1 MLEGRALG
9 VEVGGRLVVADAT
22 FTVASG
28 DKVGLVGRNGAG
40 KTSFL
45 KVLAGDAQPASGTLV
60 RKGALGYLSQEPR
73 IVKGAS
79 VAADASAGDPDA
91 VEVTALSHILSGRGL
106 DEAAARLE
114 RLREKLE
121 ADHSERALS
130 RYARAEEAFQAAG
143 GYAAEAEVQKLCAGL
158 GLRPERV
165 AAPVAVLSGG
175 ERRRVELARIL
186 FAGADLLLLDEP
198 TNHLDADAKE
208 WLLGFL
214 RAYRGALVVVSHDLA
229 LLDRSITRVMHL
241 ERGDGAGRLVE
252 YSGTYSAYV
261 AARKA
266 DEARAEKVA
275 ARQAAEV
282 DRLSGLAD
290 KMRHQSSQRARTAKS
305 IDKRVE
311 RLKATAAAPL
321 ATAARKVRFKLPD
334 PPRAGRTVLEVEG
347 LSKVFGST
355 VLFENVSFSLGRGER
370 LLVLG
375 LNGAGKTT
383 LLRMLAGE
391 VPVDAGTVKW
401 GLDVSTGYYA
411 QEHEGIE
418 HSTSALEHLRRAG
431 DLSDQELRSLLA
443 MTGLSPEV
451 AGQAAGTMSGG
462 EKTKLALAQLV
473 AARNNVLLLDEP
485 TNNLD
490 PASRL
495 AIGAAFSDWS
505 GSMVVVS
512 HDPELV
518 DALRPD
524 LALVMPEGTVDRWSD
539 DMGELVALA

>member
-1 MLEGRALG
+1 M
-9 VEVGGRLVVADAT
+9 VVSGAT
-22 FTVASG
+22 FTVTAG

-45 KVLAGDAQPASGTLV
+45 KVLAGDAQPSAGKLV
-60 RKGALGYLSQEPR
+60 RKGAMGYLSQEPR
-73 IVKGAS
+73 IAGGRSSGVGT
-79 VAADASAGDPDA
+79 VADDPDA
-91 VEVTALSHILSGRGL
+91 VEVTALGHVLSGRGL
-106 DEAAARLE
+106 DKSAVRLE

-121 ADHSERALS
+121 ADYSERALS
-130 RYARAEEAFQAAG
+130 RYARAEEEFQAAG
-143 GYAAEAEVQKLCAGL
+143 GYEAEADVKKLCAGL

-165 AAPVAVLSGG
+165 EAPVAVLSGG

-186 FAGADLLLLDEP
+186 FGGADLLLLDEP

-229 LLDRSITRVMHL
+229 LLDQSITRVMHL
-241 ERGDGAGRLVE
+241 ERGDGEGRLVE
-252 YSGTYSAYV
+252 YRGTYSAYL
-261 AARKA
+261 AARAA
-266 DEARAEKVA
+266 DETRAEKVA

-282 DRLSGLAD
+282 ERLSGLAD

-305 IDKRVE
+305 IDRRVE
-311 RLKATAAAPL
+311 RLRATTEAPT
-321 ATAARKVRFKLPD
+321 AVAARRVRLRLPD
-334 PPRAGRTVLEVEG
+334 PPRSGRTVVQVQG
-347 LSKVFGST
+347 LTKAFGST
-355 VLFENVSFSLGRGER
+355 VLFRDVGFSLGRGER

-391 VPVDAGTVKW
+391 VPSDAGTVAW

-418 HSTSALEHLRRAG
+418 HGTSALDHLRQAG
-431 DLSDQELRSLLA
+431 DLSEQQLRALLG
-443 MTGLSPEV
+443 MMGLSPEV
-451 AGQAAGTMSGG
+451 AAQAAGTMSGG

-495 AIGAAFSDWS
+495 AIGGAFAEWG
-505 GSMVVVS
+505 GSMIVVS

-518 DALRPD
+518 EALRPD
-524 LALVMPEGTVDRWSD
+524 LVLVMPEGTVDRWSD
-539 DMGELVALA
+539 DMGDLVALA